1 MNANFFT
8 QTESVLKSFQTNSDI
23 SDVLRDEIEERSG
36 CNDDKCS
43 ELNSKN
49 QQQKCMNL

>member
-23 SDVLRDEIEERSG
+23 SDVLQNEIEERSG
-36 CNDDKCS
+36 CNDGECG
-43 ELNSKN
+43 ELNSK
-49 QQQKCMNL
+49 QQKQK